1 MEEDTLLPVN
11 NYYHSLCHGGKEVYL
26 IAYHEKYAVVYA
38 KEYDEYDTVLP
49 HQLSPIKTDKQK
61 FVEQVNDRLFK
72 EDVSLKDIVEFLWDN
87 GYGKLP

>member
-49 HQLSPIKTDKQK
+49 PINCHQSKPI
-61 FVEQVNDRLFK
+61 NR
-72 EDVSLKDIVEFLWDN
+72 SL
-87 GYGKLP
+87 